1 MPNGATVL
9 QAETRGDVFAGSGG
23 SGGDATGGPGA
34 PGGDATFNCGG
45 GDESADCF
53 EAGG

>member
-1 MPNGATVL
+1 MATL
-9 QAETRGDVFAGSGG
+9 QAGSG
-23 SGGDATGGPGA
+23 AR
-34 PGGDATFNCGG
+34 GGDATFNCGG